1 MFSRKPRKWYLVD
14 KENKKR
20 IKECQ
25 FKFFHFC
32 KSSIIAYSRIDIG
45 ENIFYGENYDSRL
58 EARKHPSSS

>member
-1 MFSRKPRKWYLVD
+1 MVD